1 MDDRLAAPPSPL
13 ADTSAPP
20 APLAPRRIGLFNA
33 RGAWTLYAKEVRRFF
48 KVAQQTLMAPVVMTL
63 LFLAIFTLALGGDH
77 RVIAGVPF
85 DRFLAPGL
93 VMMAITQNAFANT
106 SSSLMISKMQG
117 NIVDVLMP
125 PLSPSELT
133 LGYALAGVTRG
144 VFVGAAC
151 VLAMTIFVETHVRDL
166 GLILY
171 HAVMASLMLSL
182 LGLIGGIW
190 ADKFDHIAAV
200 TNFIVTPASFLSGT
214 FYSIERLPGFWNTL
228 AHANPLFFLIDGFR
242 AGFIGRSDGP
252 LLAGALAVAGVNA
265 VLWAICHAM
274 FKRGYKLKA

>member
-1 MDDRLAAPPSPL
+1 M
-13 ADTSAPP
+13 T
-20 APLAPRRIGLFNA
+20 RRIGAVNWLGF
-33 RGAWTLYAKEVRRFF
+33 WTLYVREVRRFL
-48 KVAQQTLMAPVVMTL
+48 KVYTQTLIAPIVTTL
-63 LFLAIFTLALGGDH
+63 LFLAIFMLALGGGG
-77 RVIAGVPF
+77 RPAVAGVPF
-85 DRFLAPGL
+85 DEFLVPGL
-93 VMMAITQNAFANT
+93 VMMAMAQNAFANT
-106 SSSLMISKMQG
+106 SSSIVISKVQG

-144 VFVGAAC
+144 LLVGAAC
-151 VLAMTIFVETHVRDL
+151 VLAMTIFVETHIRDL

-171 HAVMASLMLSL
+171 HAAMASLMLSL

-200 TNFIVTPASFLSGT
+200 TNFIVTPAAFLSGT
-214 FYSIERLPGFWNTL
+214 FYSIERLPGFWNAI

-242 AGFIGRSDGP
+242 AGFIGKADGP
-252 LLAGALAVAGVNA
+252 LLAGALVVAAVNA

-274 FKRGYKLKA
+274 FKKGYKLKA